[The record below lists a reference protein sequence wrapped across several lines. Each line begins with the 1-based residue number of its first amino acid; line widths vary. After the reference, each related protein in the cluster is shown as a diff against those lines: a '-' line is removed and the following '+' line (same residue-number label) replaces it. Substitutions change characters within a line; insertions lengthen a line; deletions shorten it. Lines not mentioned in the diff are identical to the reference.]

1 MNKFSPLVSVVIPV
15 YKVESYVGA
24 CIESVIM
31 QSYSNLEIILV
42 DDGSPD
48 CSGIICDKYAKH
60 DSRIKVIHNENQGVS
75 AARSCGVR
83 NAHGAWLTF
92 LDSDD
97 TLPVDAVESLL
108 SIALKNNC
116 GIVIGFFDNKIPIS
130 TQTVLTSEEY
140 VKASITGDKNVRT
153 GLWGKLYDIS
163 LLTQK
168 EVMDVPRDIVQGQ
181 DMLVNLKLAL
191 VNKKNVVLIP
201 KSVYNYRQNSLS
213 VMHTFIPNERY
224 LERHNDLLV
233 SYIPQDRRKEL
244 RESIIIA
251 KVNSLLFL
259 TISAQSTR
267 WKKSDYAK
275 GVKLLAKSVKLPI
288 RQRLLLISPALYLF
302 LYNMYSLFRRLKER
316 V

>member
-15 YKVESYVGA
+15 YKVESYIGA

-48 CSGIICDKYAKH
+48 RSGIICDKYARH

-97 TLPVDAVESLL
+97 TLPGDAVESLL
-108 SIALKNNC
+108 SIALEKDY

-163 LLTQK
+163 LLTQ
-168 EVMDVPRDIVQGQ
+168 EAMDVPRDIVQGQ

-191 VNKKNVVLIP
+191 ANKKEVVLIP
-201 KSVYNYRQNSLS
+201 KSVYNYRQNAVS
-213 VMHTFIPNERY
+213 VMHTCIPSERY

-259 TISAQSTR
+259 TISSQSTR
-267 WKKSDYAK
+267 WRKSDYAK
-275 GVKLLAKSVKLPI
+275 GVKLLAKNVKLPI
-288 RQRLLLISPALYLF
+288 RQRLLLICPTLCLF
-302 LYNMYSLFRRLKER
+302 LYNMHSLFRRLKEC